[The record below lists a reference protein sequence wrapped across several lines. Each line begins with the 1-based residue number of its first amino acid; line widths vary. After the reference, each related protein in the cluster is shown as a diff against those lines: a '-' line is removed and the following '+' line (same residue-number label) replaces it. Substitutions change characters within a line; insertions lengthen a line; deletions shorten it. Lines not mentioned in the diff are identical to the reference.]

1 MFIKIMNKASIM
13 KNLLVS
19 AVIPAYNEEE
29 HVKECIET
37 LLEQSYKPFE
47 IIFVDDGSIDNTVN
61 IIKNYDV
68 ILFQQAH
75 KGPGEARNFG
85 VSKCRGE
92 IVVFVDADMRFDKD
106 YIKNLVKPIL
116 EKKSIG
122 TNHEE
127 ELVSNKENIWARC
140 WGRRLTTFKGDFAI
154 FRAIRKDKFL
164 EAGGFD
170 PKKGYADDQ
179 TIYEK
184 LKIRPILAEKAMCY
198 HNNPNTLKDVFLQGK
213 WIGASYKNKFLN
225 IYSLGIFFISGLSLL
240 VPFKIAL
247 NTFKKSFEERYLSY
261 LFYYP
266 VFGIFRYYGFI
277 YGIIMNKY
285 FKRNVK

>member
-19 AVIPAYNEEE
+19 AVIPAYNEET
-29 HVKECIET
+29 HIKECIET

-75 KGPGEARNFG
+75 KGPGEARNLG

-122 TNHEE
+122 TNHIE
-127 ELVSNKENIWARC
+127 ELVSNKDNIWARC
-140 WGRRLTTFKGDFAI
+140 WGRRLTTFNGEFAI

-170 PKKGYADDQ
+170 SSKGYA
-179 TIYEK
+179 Y
-184 LKIRPILAEKAMCY
+184 
-198 HNNPNTLKDVFLQGK
+198 
-213 WIGASYKNKFLN
+213 
-225 IYSLGIFFISGLSLL
+225 
-240 VPFKIAL
+240 
-247 NTFKKSFEERYLSY
+247 
-261 LFYYP
+261 
-266 VFGIFRYYGFI
+266 
-277 YGIIMNKY
+277 
-285 FKRNVK
+285 